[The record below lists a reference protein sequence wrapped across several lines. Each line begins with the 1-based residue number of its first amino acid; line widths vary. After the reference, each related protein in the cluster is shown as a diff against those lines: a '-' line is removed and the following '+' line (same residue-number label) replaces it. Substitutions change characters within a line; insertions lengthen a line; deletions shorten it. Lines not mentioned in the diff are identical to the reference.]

1 MHALD
6 KESEKYIFYFIYVLE
21 YQDSKKNGSYN

>member
-21 YQDSKKNGSYN
+21 YQDSKKKWII